1 MAKVTKTTPQDNI
14 PVQESKHK
22 GIPVTDVA
30 SAQEALL
37 ASLQAPASEQ
47 PEEQEEQ
54 TEVEESTPAQA
65 EQSAESVEQEAANP
79 DGLTAD
85 DIVGDTQEEQVS
97 EPQTYTVKVDGVD
110 VQVTQDELL
119 AGYSRT
125 ADYTRKSQVLAEQ
138 RKKADDELAATQQ
151 ERQRYV
157 SQLEQLN
164 IESDKQLDQ
173 FKKTD
178 WTKLKSEDINEYM
191 LKRDQYRELQENKRA
206 LEEEKNSVLQ
216 KQQQETQMRW
226 TQELTK
232 QQDIMAKK
240 LPEWSD
246 PAKGPKLKQDIKSY
260 ALSKGFTDQEV
271 NAMIDARAVEILN
284 YARMYESL
292 LAAKIANKK
301 SKVVPKVTA
310 PGTPTTK
317 AEINSEK
324 VKQQRARL
332 KRSGKAA
339 DAAKL
344 IEGLMS

>member
-14 PVQESKHK
+14 PVQESKNK

-173 FKKTD
+173 FKNTD

-206 LEEEKNSVLQ
+206 LEEERNSVLQ
-216 KQQQETQMRW
+216 KQQQEAQMRW

-232 QQDIMAKK
+232 QQEIMAKK

-317 AEINSEK
+317 TEINSEK

-332 KRSGKAA
+332 KRSGKPA

>member
-1 MAKVTKTTPQDNI
+1 
-14 PVQESKHK
+14 
-22 GIPVTDVA
+22 
-30 SAQEALL
+30 
-37 ASLQAPASEQ
+37 
-47 PEEQEEQ
+47 
-54 TEVEESTPAQA
+54 
-65 EQSAESVEQEAANP
+65 
-79 DGLTAD
+79 
-85 DIVGDTQEEQVS
+85 
-97 EPQTYTVKVDGVD
+97 
-110 VQVTQDELL
+110 
-119 AGYSRT
+119 
-125 ADYTRKSQVLAEQ
+125 
-138 RKKADDELAATQQ
+138 
-151 ERQRYV
+151 
-157 SQLEQLN
+157 
-164 IESDKQLDQ
+164 
-173 FKKTD
+173 
-178 WTKLKSEDINEYM
+178 M

-206 LEEEKNSVLQ
+206 LEEERNSVLQ
-216 KQQQETQMRW
+216 KQQQEAQMRW

-232 QQDIMAKK
+232 QQEIMAKK

-292 LAAKIANKK
+292 LAAKIAKKK

-317 AEINSEK
+317 AEIDSEK

>member
-14 PVQESKHK
+14 PVQESKNK

-173 FKKTD
+173 FKNTD

-206 LEEEKNSVLQ
+206 LEEERNSVLQ
-216 KQQQETQMRW
+216 KQQQEAQMRW

-232 QQDIMAKK
+232 QQEIMAKK

-292 LAAKIANKK
+292 LAAKIAKKK

-317 AEINSEK
+317 AEIDSEK

>member
-14 PVQESKHK
+14 PVKESKNK

-138 RKKADDELAATQQ
+138 RKKADEELAATQQ

-157 SQLEQLN
+157 SQLEQLSSQ
-164 IESDKQLDQ
+164 SDKQLDQ
-173 FKKTD
+173 FKNTD
-178 WTKLKSEDINEYM
+178 WAKLKSEDINEYM
-191 LKRDQYRELQENKRA
+191 LQRDQYRELQENKRA
-206 LEEEKNSVLQ
+206 LEEERNSVLQ
-216 KQQQETQMRW
+216 KQQQEAQMRW
-226 TQELTK
+226 TQELAK
-232 QQDIMAKK
+232 QQEIMAKK

-246 PAKGPKLKQDIKSY
+246 PTKGPKLKQDIKSY

-284 YARMYESL
+284 YARLYESL
-292 LAAKIANKK
+292 LAAKIAKKK

-317 AEINSEK
+317 AEIDSEK

>member
-14 PVQESKHK
+14 PVQESKNK

-85 DIVGDTQEEQVS
+85 DIVGDAQEEQVS

-173 FKKTD
+173 FKNTD

-206 LEEEKNSVLQ
+206 LEEERNSVLQ
-216 KQQQETQMRW
+216 KQQQEAQMRW

-232 QQDIMAKK
+232 QQEIMAKK

-292 LAAKIANKK
+292 LAAKIAKKK

-317 AEINSEK
+317 AEIDSEK

>member
-216 KQQQETQMRW
+216 KQQQEAQMRW

>member
-14 PVQESKHK
+14 PVQESKNK

-216 KQQQETQMRW
+216 KQQQEAQMRW

>member
-1 MAKVTKTTPQDNI
+1 MAKVTKATPQDNI
-14 PVQESKHK
+14 PVKESANK
-22 GIPVTDVA
+22 GIPVSDVR

-54 TEVEESTPAQA
+54 TEVEETTPAQA
-65 EQSAESVEQEAANP
+65 AEAVESVEQEADNP

-85 DIVGDTQEEQVS
+85 DIVGDTQEEQVL

-151 ERQRYV
+151 ERQRYI
-157 SQLEQLN
+157 SQLEQLSS
-164 IESDKQLDQ
+164 ESDKQLDQ
-173 FKKTD
+173 FKNTD

-191 LKRDQYRELQENKRA
+191 LQRDQYRELQENKRM
-206 LEEEKNSVLQ
+206 LEVERNSELQ
-216 KQQQETQMRW
+216 KQQAEAQERW
-226 TQELTK
+226 TQELAK
-232 QQDIMAKK
+232 QQEIMAKK
-240 LPEWSD
+240 LPEWND
-246 PAKGPKLKQDIKSY
+246 PTKGPKLKQDIKSY

-292 LAAKIANKK
+292 LAAKISKKK

-317 AEINSEK
+317 AEIDSEK

>member
-85 DIVGDTQEEQVS
+85 DIVGDAQEEQVS

-216 KQQQETQMRW
+216 KQQQEAQMRW